1 MYLAINKLVP
11 KLTRQ
16 EAKDAPGDYLVDEKS
31 KQVYLSEEGHQHIE
45 EIFAEAGLLKE
56 GGKPL

>member
-1 MYLAINKLVP
+1 MRRAIIWLMKKV
-11 KLTRQ
+11 
-16 EAKDAPGDYLVDEKS
+16 